1 MTKYIIK
8 LAFRTIPRMGLVT
21 ILFLFMGIYL
31 IFPTVQL
38 YADMKQGNAV
48 PCELMASTDSSF
60 DETTLLDL
68 PGVRVITPIL
78 HFNAMLSTGK
88 ASCTLTVEAVR
99 SSSITAEQI
108 SGSVFPEEGNM
119 PVLVLNTAAVKSFRD
134 EAGRKTDSLN
144 LDGSFLLS
152 AYRELPAKVCG
163 VCEDGEA
170 EPMAY
175 MSYTT
180 AYALLGSS
188 GQQGVTLRFTLDNAG
203 SEPSVVSKLQE
214 LGFAAEVD
222 KTRAIQWAAL
232 QEQLKSSVL
241 LCIGILIS
249 AAVLMW
255 QRWKVEMVQYKMSY
269 QTLELCGISRRE
281 IIGIMV
287 FKIVILLL
295 FGSALCLFSFLLS
308 SQKTDLGII

>member
-1 MTKYIIK
+1 
-8 LAFRTIPRMGLVT
+8 
-21 ILFLFMGIYL
+21 
-31 IFPTVQL
+31 
-38 YADMKQGNAV
+38 
-48 PCELMASTDSSF
+48 MASTDSSF
-60 DETTLLDL
+60 DEKTLLDL
-68 PGVRVITPIL
+68 PGVRSITPIL
-78 HFNAMLSTGK
+78 HFNATLSTEK

-144 LDGSFLLS
+144 LDGSFVLS
-152 AYRELPAKVCG
+152 ADRELPAKVCG

-222 KTRAIQWAAL
+222 QTRAVQWTAL

-241 LCIGILIS
+241 LCLGILLS
-249 AAVLMW
+249 SAVLLC
-255 QRWKVEMVQYKMSY
+255 QSWKVEMVQYKESY
-269 QTLELCGISRRE
+269 QALALCGMSRSE
-281 IIGIMV
+281 LIGSTVIRM
-287 FKIVILLL
+287 VILLL
-295 FGSALCLFSFLLS
+295 FSSAPCIITFYLL
-308 SQKTDLGII
+308 

>member
-8 LAFRTIPRMGLVT
+8 LAFRTIPRMGLAA
-21 ILFLFMGIYL
+21 ILFLFWGIYL
-31 IFPTVQL
+31 IFPTARL
-38 YADMKQGNAV
+38 YADMKQGNTV
-48 PCELMASTDSSF
+48 PCELLASTDSSF

-68 PGVRVITPIL
+68 PGIRSITPIV
-78 HFNAMLSTGK
+78 HFNASLSTGK
-88 ASCTLTVEAVR
+88 ASCALTVEAVR
-99 SSSITAEQI
+99 SSSMTAVQI
-108 SGSVFPEEGNM
+108 SGSIFPEEGNM
-119 PVLVLNTAAVKSFRD
+119 PVLVLNTAAVKAFRD

-144 LDGSFLLS
+144 LDGSFVLS
-152 AYRELPAKVCG
+152 ADRELPAKVCG

-222 KTRAIQWAAL
+222 ETRAVQWSAL
-232 QEQLKSSVL
+232 QEQLKSYVL
-241 LCIGILIS
+241 LCLGVLTG
-249 AAVLMW
+249 AAMLLC
-255 QRWKVEMVQYKMSY
+255 QNWKVEMIQYKESY
-269 QTLELCGISRRE
+269 QNLNLSGFSNKELL
-281 IIGIMV
+281 
-287 FKIVILLL
+287 IVIALRATIITIVALLVAKC
-295 FGSALCLFSFLLS
+295 FA
-308 SQKTDLGII
+308 